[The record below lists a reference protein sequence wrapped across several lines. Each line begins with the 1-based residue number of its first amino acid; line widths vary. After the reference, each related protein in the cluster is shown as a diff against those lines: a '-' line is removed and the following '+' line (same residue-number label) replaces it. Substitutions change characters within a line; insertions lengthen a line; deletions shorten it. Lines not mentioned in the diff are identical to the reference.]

1 MVHARFRRL
10 PPERRDAILELAA
23 EHFASAGFEGASYN
37 RILESA
43 GLSKSSAYTL
53 FDGKADLYAAVL
65 ERELGLLSELVPPD
79 PPLFGRRPE
88 GRSAFQPSPP
98 DPLSFWAYVRRWFVS
113 SLETLGRHPRT
124 ARLLS
129 GYADARR
136 RGVVEDLDA
145 RIGAPFAGAVR
156 EIITTGRALGAVR
169 TDQSLELLEAL
180 TGVVL
185 SVLDQHHLASPATAD
200 AELYVDTLRRL
211 LEP

>member
-37 RILESA
+37 RILENA

-65 ERELGLLSELVPPD
+65 EREASRLAEISPPGPPPTD
-79 PPLFGRRPE
+79 PP
-88 GRSAFQPSPP
+88 
-98 DPLSFWAYVRRWFVS
+98 SFWASARGWLTA
-113 SLETLGRHPRT
+113 SLEALNQHPRT
-124 ARLLS
+124 ARLLA

-145 RIGAPFAGAVR
+145 RIGASFAGAVR
-156 EIITTGRALGAVR
+156 ELIATGRALGAVR
-169 TDQSLELLEAL
+169 TDQPPELLEAL
-180 TGVVL
+180 AGVVL
-185 SVLDQHHLASPATAD
+185 SVLDQHYLGSPATLD
-200 AELYVDTLRRL
+200 PDLYVDTLRRL
-211 LEP
+211 LQP